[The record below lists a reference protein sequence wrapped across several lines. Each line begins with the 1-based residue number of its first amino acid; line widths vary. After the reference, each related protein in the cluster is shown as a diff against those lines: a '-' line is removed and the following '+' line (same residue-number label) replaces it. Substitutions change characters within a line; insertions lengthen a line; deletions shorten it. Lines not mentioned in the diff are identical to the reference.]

1 MNIDRM
7 RKIDY
12 WIGIPLCFL
21 LSIPTYVFK
30 ILRVKPRFKKTPEK
44 IAFIKL
50 SELGAIVLSYP
61 LLNRI
66 KKEYPSAELFFL
78 TFEKNRCVFK
88 LLDGMIEDKNILT
101 IRETTPLVFLLDT
114 LKIIWE
120 LRRKGI
126 DIIFDLEFFSRFS
139 AIISYLSGPK
149 KRVGL
154 HHYTFEGLYRGS
166 LLTHKVQY
174 NPLNHVSKTYLSFAQ
189 AVSTDSKD
197 HPQLDSAIA
206 QEELVFPE
214 YASKI
219 RVKENIEKR
228 LKDLGISGKRRIFL
242 LNPGEGVLPLREWP
256 LDNFISLSN
265 LILQDNSTCILI
277 IGTEGATK
285 KSGLMRGAISNSRC
299 IDFTGKTSL
308 EELMELFLISEALVS
323 NDCGLVHLAM
333 LTKIK
338 KFILFGPESPQ
349 VFGPL
354 DKNSRI
360 IYSNWP
366 CSPCL
371 SALNHRNSDCSEN
384 KCLKTIDPEMV
395 YNTIIKSL

>member
-1 MNIDRM
+1 MNVDTM
-7 RKIDY
+7 RRIDY
-12 WIGIPLCFL
+12 WLGIPLCFL
-21 LSIPTYVFK
+21 LSIPTHVFK
-30 ILRVKPRFKKTPEK
+30 ILRIKPRFKKAPEK

-61 LLNRI
+61 LLIRI

-78 TFEKNRCVFK
+78 TFEKNKGIFK

-114 LKIIWE
+114 LKAIWQ

-139 AIISYLSGPK
+139 AIIAYLSGAK

-189 AVSTDSKD
+189 AVSADSKD

-206 QEELVFPE
+206 PEELVFPE

-219 RVKENIEKR
+219 RIKENIEKR
-228 LKDLGISGKRRIFL
+228 LKDLGIYSKRRIFL

-277 IGTEGATK
+277 NRDRRRHQK
-285 KSGLMRGAISNSRC
+285 KRVNARG
-299 IDFTGKTSL
+299 D
-308 EELMELFLISEALVS
+308 
-323 NDCGLVHLAM
+323 
-333 LTKIK
+333 
-338 KFILFGPESPQ
+338 Q
-349 VFGPL
+349 
-354 DKNSRI
+354 
-360 IYSNWP
+360 
-366 CSPCL
+366 
-371 SALNHRNSDCSEN
+371 
-384 KCLKTIDPEMV
+384 
-395 YNTIIKSL
+395 

>member
-1 MNIDRM
+1 MNVDKA

-12 WIGIPLCFL
+12 WLGIPLCFL
-21 LSIPTYVFK
+21 LSIPGYFFK
-30 ILRVKPRFKKTPEK
+30 ILRIKPKPDKAPEK
-44 IAFIKL
+44 IVFIKL

-61 LLNRI
+61 LLSRI

-78 TFEKNRCVFK
+78 TFEKNKGIFK
-88 LLDGMIEDKNILT
+88 LFDGMIEDNNILT
-101 IRETTPLVFLLDT
+101 IRETTPLVFVLDT
-114 LKIIWE
+114 LKVIWK
-120 LRRKGI
+120 LRKKGI

-139 AIISYLSGPK
+139 AIISYLSGSK

-166 LLTHKVQY
+166 LLTHKMQY

-189 AVSTDSKD
+189 VVSADFKD
-197 HPQLDSAIA
+197 HPELDSAII
-206 QEELVFPE
+206 EKELVFPE

-219 RVKENIEKR
+219 KIKESIEKK
-228 LKDLGISGKRRIFL
+228 LNNAGIGIKRRIFL

-256 LDNFISLSN
+256 LDSFISLSN
-265 LILQDNSTCILI
+265 LILQDNSNYVLT

-308 EELMELFLISEALVS
+308 EELMELFLISEALIS

-333 LTKIK
+333 LTGIK

-349 VFGPL
+349 VFGPIG
-354 DKNSRI
+354 KNNHI

-371 SALNHRNSDCSEN
+371 SALNHRRSLCGDN
-384 KCLKTIDPEMV
+384 KCLKIINPKTV
-395 YNTIIKSL
+395 YQLIA

>member
-1 MNIDRM
+1 MNVNTM

-12 WIGIPLCFL
+12 WFGIPLCFL
-21 LSIPTYVFK
+21 LSIPSYIFK
-30 ILRVKPRFKKTPEK
+30 VLRIKVKPAKAPDK

-61 LLNRI
+61 LLSRI

-78 TFEKNRCVFK
+78 TFEKNKGIFK
-88 LLDGMIEDKNILT
+88 LLNGIVEDNNILT
-101 IRETTPLVFLLDT
+101 IRETAPLAFILDT
-114 LKIIWE
+114 LKVIWQ
-120 LRRKGI
+120 LRRKGV

-139 AIISYLSGPK
+139 AIIAYLSGSK
-149 KRVGL
+149 KRAGL

-189 AVSTDSKD
+189 AVSTGSKD
-197 HPQLDSAIA
+197 HPQLDSAIT

-214 YASKI
+214 YASKPRI
-219 RVKENIEKR
+219 KENIEKR

-265 LILQDNSTCILI
+265 LILQDNSSCILI

-308 EELMELFLISEALVS
+308 EELMELFLISEALIS

-349 VFGPL
+349 VFGPV
-354 DKNSRI
+354 DKNSHI

-395 YNTIIKSL
+395 YSIITKSL